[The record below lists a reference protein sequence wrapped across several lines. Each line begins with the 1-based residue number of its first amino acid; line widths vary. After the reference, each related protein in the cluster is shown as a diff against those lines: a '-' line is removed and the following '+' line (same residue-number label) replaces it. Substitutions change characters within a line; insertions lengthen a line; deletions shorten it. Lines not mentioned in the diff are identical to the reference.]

1 MEAYDFG
8 AHATVLLVEHEPVI
22 RTGMASLL
30 GEAGF
35 EVVEVESPETVWSI
49 LEARPDVRV
58 MVADLDVAEGTD
70 GLELARSVHLRW
82 PSIGLVITSGR
93 VRHLRPADVPGNG
106 SFLPRPLPA
115 DILLHEVRMAA
126 QQRAA

>member
-1 MEAYDFG
+1 MESYDSS
-8 AHATVLLVEHEPVI
+8 ARTTVLLMEHEPAV
-22 RTGMASLL
+22 RTGVAACL

-35 EVVEVESPETVWSI
+35 EVVEAESPEAVWSI

-58 MVADLDVAEGTD
+58 LVTDLDAATGMD
-70 GLELARSVHLRW
+70 GLELARSVHLQW

-93 VRHLRPADVPGNG
+93 VRHLRPTDVPGNG

-115 DILLHEVRMAA
+115 DTLLHEVRVAA